1 MFYKTIENEIKTID
15 QLEHIILE
23 DLKIYAPSSKSDIH
37 LRIGVEI
44 HEKKVKR
51 SIDKLGDEEKIIKT
65 GQKRG
70 TKYEL
75 SDKYQ

>member
-1 MFYKTIENEIKTID
+1 MKRK
-15 QLEHIILE
+15 
-23 DLKIYAPSSKSDIH
+23 LKS
-37 LRIGVEI
+37 
-44 HEKKVKR
+44 

>member
-1 MFYKTIENEIKTID
+1 MRSEIKTID
-15 QLEHIILE
+15 QLEHLILE
-23 DLKIYAPSSKSDIH
+23 DLKIYAPSSKSYIH

-51 SIDKLGDEEKIIKT
+51 SIDKLVDEEKIIKT

-70 TKYEL
+70 TKYDL

>member
-44 HEKKVKR
+44 HEKKVK
-51 SIDKLGDEEKIIKT
+51 KFN
-65 GQKRG
+65 
-70 TKYEL
+70 
-75 SDKYQ
+75 

>member
-1 MFYKTIENEIKTID
+1 LRDEIKTID
-15 QLEHIILE
+15 QLEHLILE

-51 SIDKLGDEEKIIKT
+51 SIDKLGDEEKIIECPIT
-65 GQKRG
+65 CPIEYMIENN
-70 TKYEL
+70 YEPIT
-75 SDKYQ
+75 

>member
-1 MFYKTIENEIKTID
+1 MRSEIKTID
-15 QLEHIILE
+15 QLEHLILE
-23 DLKIYAPSSKSDIH
+23 DLKIYAPSSKSYIH

-51 SIDKLGDEEKIIKT
+51 SIDKLVDEEKIIKT

-70 TKYEL
+70 TKSEL
-75 SDKYQ
+75 TDKYQ